1 MSGKSGY
8 LTKEGG
14 SYKSWKKRFM
24 CIEGDS
30 LAYYTKDNKKEE
42 MGRIPLAGATT
53 RPADYKNKKFCFQI
67 ETSNRIY
74 HIQASSEAEM
84 EEWMRA
90 LSNAANPRG
99 AAIPQ
104 AKPSTVEDTDR
115 VGLDDFEL
123 MKVIGKGSFG
133 KVMLVR
139 KKDNRQVYAMKILN
153 KKTIVARGE
162 VEHTKSEKSI
172 LMKLRFPFL
181 VGLHYSFQTPDKLY
195 FIMEFVN
202 GGELFFHLQ
211 REKKF
216 SNERVRFYCA
226 EIAAALEYLHDHGV
240 IYRDLKPEN
249 LLLTAQ
255 GHIVMTDF
263 GLSKEGLFHPDDRTG
278 TFCGTPEYLAPEV
291 LEGKGYGKAVDWWS
305 YGTLM
310 YEMLVGLP
318 PFYCED
324 VQQMYTKI
332 MTAELEIPDTIDP
345 DAAHLLVQLLERNV
359 DKRLQ
364 DPKLIKAHPY
374 FASIDWEKLLEKK
387 ITPPYI
393 PEVSGLEDISHIDDV
408 FLNEKVTVSDE
419 GEDEDSTSLDGN
431 SGNFAGFTYT
441 GK

>member
-1 MSGKSGY
+1 
-8 LTKEGG
+8 
-14 SYKSWKKRFM
+14 
-24 CIEGDS
+24 
-30 LAYYTKDNKKEE
+30 
-42 MGRIPLAGATT
+42 MGIIPLAGATI
-53 RPADYKNKKFCFQI
+53 RSIEYKNKRYCFLI
-67 ETSNRIY
+67 ETTNRIY
-74 HIQASSEAEM
+74 HIQANSESDM
-84 EEWMRA
+84 LEWIKA
-90 LSNAANPRG
+90 LSSVADPKG
-99 AAIPQ
+99 AQSLPSGSGNQ
-104 AKPSTVEDTDR
+104 APSDDGDR

-123 MKVIGKGSFG
+123 LRVIGKGSFG

-139 KKDNRQVYAMKILN
+139 KRDTKQVYAMKILN

-202 GGELFFHLQ
+202 GGELFYHLQ
-211 REKKF
+211 REKRF
-216 SNERVRFYCA
+216 STERVKFYCA

-263 GLSKEGLFHPDDRTG
+263 GLSKEGLFNTNDRTE

-324 VQQMYTKI
+324 VQQMYSRI
-332 MTAELEIPDTIDP
+332 MTAELEIPEWVGPEASDI
-345 DAAHLLVQLLERNV
+345 LIKLLERNV
-359 DKRLQ
+359 EKRLQ
-364 DPKLIKAHPY
+364 DPREIKRHPF

-387 ITPPYI
+387 IAPPYI
-393 PEVSGLEDISHIDDV
+393 PTVSGTEDISHIDEV
-408 FLNEKVTVSDE
+408 FLSEKVTLSDE
-419 GEDEDSTSLDGN
+419 DDEDSTSLDGT
-431 SGNFAGFTYT
+431 STNFEGFTYT
-441 GK
+441 GNK